1 MATIYFPER
10 LDLEP
15 GHQVTDE
22 LGQVFGAAP
31 PSEWALRSGLLF
43 ADPLQNMYCFHV
55 VRSHNFRGVGEL
67 VKRWTGYRVGAVPWQ
82 IRKHDGYEAP
92 KFSAENYIRCA
103 TPEAAQIELNAAVA
117 LICSSPVVAVYYTQ
131 NVNAQNPVYARI
143 PGLFAYAAESLSDE
157 WPIGHATG
165 LVLVKMNFEQVA
177 DNTLSVDAEGIVTEH
192 VMQ

>member
-1 MATIYFPER
+1 MATVNFPER
-10 LDLEP
+10 LDLVP

-43 ADPLQNMYCFHV
+43 ADPTQNMYCFHYV
-55 VRSHNFRGVGEL
+55 KSHTLRGVGDL
-67 VKRWTGYRVGAVPWQ
+67 VKRWSANRVGSVPWT

-92 KFSAENYIRCA
+92 KFSTENYIRCA

-117 LICSSPVVAVYYTQ
+117 LVCSSPVVGVYYTY
-131 NVNAQNPVYARI
+131 NVNAQSPVYARI
-143 PGLFAYAAESLSDE
+143 PGLFAYVADSLSDE
-157 WPIGHATG
+157 WPLGHATG

-177 DNTLSVDAEGIVTEH
+177 DYTLSVDDEGVVNEH